1 MERCEGTL
9 HEKQV
14 IVLGGSSGI
23 GLETARLADAQ
34 GAKLVLVARD
44 VHKLEAASHAL
55 GGSARTAIFDVAD
68 EGAVRTF
75 FEHIGRIDHV
85 LLAAGNPFYA
95 PLVQMNFSE
104 ARRYI
109 DNRILSILYIAR
121 YAGPHMV
128 PAGSLIFLSG
138 TLIQRPALGLSVTSI
153 AGHATGTLTKNL
165 ALELAPTRVN
175 TIACGFVD
183 TPLSAALLG
192 EGLQARREELER
204 TLPIHRV
211 VQPEDVAKLAV
222 HLMLNT
228 AITGSTYAIDGGQSL
243 L

>member
-1 MERCEGTL
+1 MERFEETL

-23 GLETARLADAQ
+23 GLETARLAHAQ
-34 GAKLVLVARD
+34 GARLVLVARD
-44 VHKLEAASHAL
+44 EHKLETASHVL
-55 GGSARTAIFDVAD
+55 GGLIQTAVFDVAD
-68 EGAVRTF
+68 EGAVKTF
-75 FEHIGRIDHV
+75 FEHLGSIDHV
-85 LLAAGNPFYA
+85 VLAAGGPFYA
-95 PLVQMNFSE
+95 PFAQMNFSE
-104 ARRYI
+104 ARHYLNSHI
-109 DNRILSILYIAR
+109 WSALYVAR
-121 YAGPHMV
+121 YAAPHIV
-128 PAGSLIFLSG
+128 PAGSLIFFSG
-138 TLIQRPALGLSVTSI
+138 TQMRRPALGLSVGS
-153 AGHATGTLTKNL
+153 AVGHAKETLTENL
-165 ALELAPTRVN
+165 ALELAPIRVN

>member
-1 MERCEGTL
+1 MERFEETL
-9 HEKQV
+9 HEKHV

-23 GLETARLADAQ
+23 GLETARLARAQ

-44 VHKLEAASHAL
+44 EHKLEAASRAL
-55 GGSARTAIFDVAD
+55 GGSARTAVFDVAD

-75 FEHIGRIDHV
+75 FEQMGKIDHV
-85 LLAAGNPFYA
+85 LLAAGGPFYA
-95 PLVQMNFSE
+95 PLAQMNFSE
-104 ARRYI
+104 ARRFL
-109 DNRILSILYIAR
+109 DSRIWSALYVAR
-121 YAGPHMV
+121 YAVPHMV
-128 PAGSLIFLSG
+128 PAGSLTFLSG
-138 TLIQRPALGLSVTSI
+138 TQVRRPALGLSVLSI
-153 AGHATGTLTKNL
+153 AVHATETLAENL
-165 ALELAPTRVN
+165 ALELAPIRVN

-211 VQPEDVAKLAV
+211 VQPEDVAKLAI

-228 AITGSTYAIDGGQSL
+228 AITGSISAIDGGQSL